1 MFRCVACNHTLH
13 SDLVGARNVALRTL
27 LLRQDFESTG
37 RISAVPDV
45 SHDEAK
51 AKYLPKVASPG
62 VSPGV
67 YADRRYLELR
77 WSVDTIPTLLR

>member
-1 MFRCVACNHTLH
+1 MRGVAYELH
-13 SDLVGARNVALRTL
+13 SDLIGARNIALRTL

-51 AKYLPKVASPG
+51 AKYLP
-62 VSPGV
+62 
-67 YADRRYLELR
+67 RYLELR
-77 WSVDTIPTLLR
+77 WSADTMSLTSTTDRE